1 MSAAAES
8 FVSVRRVA
16 GRWRVCWNAQG
27 ERAGDAVRALSA
39 ALPAWQAL
47 AGNDN
52 TMRALV
58 APLGL
63 IDGAPEAVARE
74 AVQALRAALPGVFIS
89 EKKPG
94 YLWVAGQLGSNQRKS
109 PKCQ

>member
-16 GRWRVCWNAQG
+16 GRWRVCWNVNG

-39 ALPAWQAL
+39 ALPRWQAL
-47 AGNDN
+47 ASDARP
-52 TMRALV
+52 MRSLI

-74 AVQALRAALPGVFIS
+74 AVQALRAALPGVFIRR
-89 EKKPG
+89 KKTRTG
-94 YLWVAGQLGSNQRKS
+94 
-109 PKCQ
+109 